1 MSKYST
7 DISNMSYTN
16 KDFGTIYPEL
26 LEIAQKLSYKWDPTT
41 SDESD
46 PGVVLLKL
54 AAIIADKNNYNIDKN
69 ILETFPKSVTQ
80 LETARQLYE
89 QLGYSMRHYISAETT
104 ISIALNEEP
113 ELDAEMLGV
122 DENYL
127 TNDAWLKSK
136 SRSYDIPRFTMISDN
151 SDEIVYTVTEPIT
164 ISSDHKLKDFPAIQG
179 VIQSYTV
186 NNDPVIMSSALD
198 YENRLYFNDTNVAE
212 NGIFIASAGTEDYYK
227 WYAVDN
233 LSIQPMGSFCY
244 KFGVSPSDGRCYIEF
259 PSDAENLIGEGIVL
273 KYVTS
278 LGRLGN
284 VGKNRLKKF
293 FSDTSAYVY
302 LTENGSNTNANNQI
316 QMTGDNVTIL
326 NYNSANDGR
335 DPETLEE
342 AYVNYE
348 KIKTTFDTL
357 VSLSDYT
364 NYMTRQDFDRPFVS
378 NGFVCD
384 RTNDV
389 QSSYKVVDENG
400 EEVIMVHSSLTDISD
415 RLLTSEGEKPSS
427 TSKYY
432 VLEDEMTAFDLKI
445 YALQYSN
452 SVTTLSG
459 FKSSFEVLFDDNNDV
474 FGVSGYKDSI
484 QKIKSIQ
491 HDFKSFKPGEIIIL
505 KNKYPI
511 SVKIVPQYKV
521 DTQQMLDIVSN
532 VRSALCNTL
541 NAKELSF
548 GEFPDFNTVYDAIME
563 SDNRIKAIILDEF
576 EYETYAV
583 YTVDNKTSIE
593 VRIDYGSTRPEELTD
608 SDRTSTMSDEYW
620 EKLKEYSPH
629 KMWIKFRN
637 DVYVR
642 SILAGVTPLFPN
654 NNEFTYSLEQ
664 ISQGIYTGVSKI
676 TTNLTL
682 GLATTRETN
691 ADSVAHFTGEVAVRD
706 NESVTFSMPSLTK
719 EQQYSSYVK
728 YLINVSSDNGEDVIA
743 PDSEYELT
751 GNDFIIFFWKSSDKD
766 QFYTYKKY
774 TANSKAKFVCPNIY
788 LDKKS
793 PYPVDGPIDNTQDT
807 QVSWEVFRNLPE
819 GKGTTLLMGN
829 AVYTLIKSI
838 AGDKGVLSGDSA
850 IDMKCP
856 NTVHINSP
864 TDGYELITWYLNSS
878 KEGQKTVLFEK
889 NQTKYTLQN
898 GESFIYS
905 NRSKSHI
912 VALGAGTV
920 IERTGSR
927 LDEKWECEY
936 FDYSEFVNNPIEYL
950 DTVAFTIPNGANVY
964 AHEMQ
969 FYQIGPG
976 NTIRLTWN
984 GDKSFDGTTSWQ
996 DKYDKDGVT
1005 SDGYR
1010 VYIKDDATYCGTDIS
1025 KDGYP
1030 FSYSGVTISYI
1041 DESGSETIL
1050 PNRVSSTT
1058 NWEAHAVLNVN
1069 CSPTVAQSIVSTTN
1083 DIGEIINSGDSE
1095 NSIRHQ
1101 ALTLNPGTESAQPI
1115 NNSTILVSNLTSVYG
1130 GSLVDVSYLDMLTGQ
1145 IKPINVFA
1153 FGESEAQS
1161 DGGSSVIFED
1171 FKTRITVEKF
1181 TTGVGEQKTTTLPV
1195 RVPQGK
1201 YILTLTQSAGKRCE
1215 VEASGLGLTLTTI
1228 RDYTDT
1234 PGKAYYELIVPDDT
1248 TDANLEISCE
1258 QIKESDIII
1267 SIDSLYKTSIPELP
1281 IGISLTDTDDYAG
1294 LLTQINKLDKSGRY
1308 SLTYQ
1313 VPSSDLI
1320 ENPLD
1325 SYSFSDVGH
1334 PYNYSTICEWD
1345 VDSDDNRIDVTNK
1358 IK

>member
-26 LEIAQKLSYKWDPTT
+26 LEIARKLSYKWDPAT

-122 DENYL
+122 DESYL

-233 LSIQPMGSFCY
+233 LSIQPMGSYCY
-244 KFGVSPSDGRCYIEF
+244 KFGVSPSDGRCYVEF

-293 FSDTSAYVY
+293 FSDTNAYVY
-302 LTENGSNTNANNQI
+302 LTENGSNTNASNQI

-389 QSSYKVVDENG
+389 QSSYRVVDENG
-400 EEVIMVHSSLTDISD
+400 EEVIMVHSSLTDVSD
-415 RLLTSEGEKPSS
+415 KLLTSEGERPSG
-427 TSKYY
+427 TQKYY
-432 VLEDEMTAFDLKI
+432 VLEDEMTAFDLRI

-459 FKSSFEVLFDDNNDV
+459 FKSSFEVLYDDNNDV
-474 FGVSGYKDSI
+474 FGISGYKDSI

-511 SVKIVPQYKV
+511 LVKIVPQYKV

-593 VRIDYGSTRPEELTD
+593 VRIDSGSTQPKGLEE
-608 SDRTSTMSDEYW
+608 SDRTSTMSNEYW
-620 EKLKEYSPH
+620 EKLKKYSPH

-642 SILAGVTPLFPN
+642 SILAGVTSLFPN
-654 NNEFTYSLEQ
+654 GNEFTYSLEQ
-664 ISQGIYTGVSKI
+664 ESQGISTGVNKI

-682 GLATTRETN
+682 GLSTSRTDN
-691 ADSVAHFTGEVAVRD
+691 ADGDVHFTGKIVIQD

-728 YLINVSSDNGEDVIA
+728 YLVYAPSIKGEEGIA

-793 PYPVDGPIDNTQDT
+793 PYPVDEPVKDT

-819 GKGTTLLMGN
+819 GSGTTSLMGN

-856 NTVHINSP
+856 NTVHINDP
-864 TDGYELITWYLNSS
+864 TGGYELITWYLNSS

-912 VALGAGTV
+912 IALGAGTV

-950 DTVAFTIPNGANVY
+950 DTVAFTIPNGTNVY

-976 NTIRLTWN
+976 NTIELTWN
-984 GDKSFDGTTSWQ
+984 GDKSFDGSKSW
-996 DKYDKDGVT
+996 KDLYPEG
-1005 SDGYR
+1005 DGTNVNYR
-1010 VYIKDDATYCGTDIS
+1010 VYIKDDATYCEQDIS
-1025 KDGYP
+1025 KNGYL
-1030 FSYSGVTISYI
+1030 FSYSGVTISYT
-1041 DESGSETIL
+1041 DESGSDTIL
-1050 PNRVSSTT
+1050 PNRISSTS

-1069 CSPTVAQSIVSTTN
+1069 CSSTVPQSIVSTTN
-1083 DIGEIINSGDSE
+1083 KDGFIVNSDVSK

-1101 ALTLNPGTESAQPI
+1101 LLSLNPGTESSHEI

-1153 FGESEAQS
+1153 FRESEAQS

-1195 RVPQGK
+1195 KVPQGK
-1201 YILTLTQSAGKRCE
+1201 YILTLTQSAGNHCD
-1215 VEASGLGLTLTTI
+1215 VVASGLTLTTI
-1228 RDYTDT
+1228 RDYTAT

-1248 TDANLEISCE
+1248 TDANLKISCT
-1258 QIKESDIII
+1258 QIEESDIII
-1267 SIDSLYKTSIPELP
+1267 SIDSLYKTSTPELP
-1281 IGISLTDTDDYAG
+1281 KGISLIDTGDYAG

-1308 SLTYQ
+1308 NLTYQ